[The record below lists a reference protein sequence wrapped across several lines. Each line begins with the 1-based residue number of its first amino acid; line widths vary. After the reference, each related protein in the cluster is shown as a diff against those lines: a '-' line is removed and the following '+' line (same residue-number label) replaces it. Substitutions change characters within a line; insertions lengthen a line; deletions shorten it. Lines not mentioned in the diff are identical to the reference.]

1 MTISSTQ
8 SLDELEIVLNA
19 AASQLQRLFDE
30 NTQLRAELAEMNERM
45 HIAAQKIRAAAERLP
60 QAAVAADTVHT
71 SGAEVAQAKAA

>member
-8 SLDELEIVLNA
+8 SLDELEIVLDA

-60 QAAVAADTVHT
+60 QPVAVEITQETTA
-71 SGAEVAQAKAA
+71 

>member
-30 NTQLRAELAEMNERM
+30 NTRLRAELAEMNERM
-45 HIAAQKIRAAAERLP
+45 HIAAQKLRAAAERLP
-60 QAAVAADTVHT
+60 QPSVAEISQETAA
-71 SGAEVAQAKAA
+71 